1 MYKKLIDWYFT
12 KAAVPFWYVLISD
25 CFIVL
30 CSGVLAYA
38 FNHIETVTLANLSV
52 LLYTLALYL
61 PAYLIGF
68 RLFHTYSGIIRD
80 STAADLIRIA
90 FSLSVAIA
98 LIMLVRV
105 FLHIDSVLLAIR
117 FRDLFLQSLLSLVA
131 MCGVRVSAKVFY
143 NIYLRNKR
151 DDGVYGLQHDTL
163 LEMEMKDFLS
173 REPIR
178 VDMQAIKARMSNR
191 RIMVT
196 GAAGSIGGEL
206 ANLLAG
212 FEPQELILIDQAE
225 TPLHAVRLRMNR
237 KYPNVKC
244 TTVVCNICHSHRM
257 ETIFTAHQ
265 PEIVFHAAA
274 YKHVPM
280 MEDNPTEAVLNNID
294 GTRKLADL
302 AIKYKVKSFIMVSTD
317 KAVNPTNVMG
327 CSKRICEMYC
337 QSLSGSRDYN
347 VSDTHFITTRFGNV
361 LDSNGSVIPIFREQ
375 IRRGGPITVTHPDVI
390 RFFMLISEACRL
402 VLEAA
407 TIGKSG
413 EIYVFDMG
421 KPVRIIDLA
430 KGMIELSGKSDVKIE
445 ITGLRPGEKLYEEV
459 LDDKETV
466 LPTTNPKIKVAK
478 VRKYSYEEVK
488 EQVNCLI
495 EIAKEYNAIRTVQYM
510 KTMVPEYKSQNSIY
524 TKLDKTEYK

>member
-12 KAAVPFWYVLISD
+12 RAAIPFWYVLISD
-25 CFIVL
+25 CFIVF

-38 FNHIETVTLANLSV
+38 FNHTGTVALEDLSV
-52 LLYTLALYL
+52 LLYTLAIYL

-80 STAADLIRIA
+80 STAGDLIRIG
-90 FSLSVAIA
+90 FSLSIGIA
-98 LIMLVRV
+98 LVMLVRV

-117 FRDLFLQSLLSLVA
+117 FRDMFLQSLLSLVA
-131 MCGVRVSAKVFY
+131 MCGLRVSAKVFY

-163 LEMEMKDFLS
+163 LEMEMKNFLS
-173 REPIR
+173 REPIK
-178 VDMQAIKARMSNR
+178 VDMQGIKARMSNR

-244 TTVVCNICHSHRM
+244 TTIVSNICHSHRM
-257 ETIFTAHQ
+257 ETIFAAYQ

-302 AIKYKVKSFIMVSTD
+302 AVKYKVESFIMVSTD

-337 QSLSGSRDYN
+337 QSLSGNRDYN
-347 VSDTHFITTRFGNV
+347 VGDTHFITTRFGNV

-407 TIGKSG
+407 TIGKGG

-421 KPVRIIDLA
+421 EPVRIIDLA

-466 LPTTNPKIKVAK
+466 LPTTNSKIKVAR

-495 EIAKEYNAIRTVQYM
+495 EIAKEYNANRTVQYM

-524 TKLDKTEYK
+524 TKLDKIQ

>member
-12 KAAVPFWYVLISD
+12 RAAIPFWYVLISD
-25 CFIVL
+25 CFIVF

-38 FNHIETVTLANLSV
+38 FNHTGTVALENLSV
-52 LLYTLALYL
+52 LLYTLAIYL

-80 STAADLIRIA
+80 STAGDLIRIG
-90 FSLSVAIA
+90 FSLSIGIA
-98 LIMLVRV
+98 LVMLVRV

-117 FRDLFLQSLLSLVA
+117 FRDMFLQSLLSLVA

-163 LEMEMKDFLS
+163 LEMEMKNFLS
-173 REPIR
+173 REPIK
-178 VDMQAIKARMSNR
+178 VDMQGIKARMSNR

-244 TTVVCNICHSHRM
+244 TTIVSNICHSHRM
-257 ETIFTAHQ
+257 ETIFAAYQ

-302 AIKYKVKSFIMVSTD
+302 AVKYKVESFIMVSTD

-337 QSLSGSRDYN
+337 QSLSGNRDYN
-347 VSDTHFITTRFGNV
+347 VGDTHFITTRFGNV

-407 TIGKSG
+407 TIGKGG

-421 KPVRIIDLA
+421 EPVKIIDLA
-430 KGMIELSGKSDVKIE
+430 KGMIEISGKSDVKIE

-466 LPTTNPKIKVAK
+466 LPTTNSKIKVAR

-495 EIAKEYNAIRTVQYM
+495 EIAKEYNANRTVQYM

-524 TKLDKTEYK
+524 TKLDKIQ

>member
-12 KAAVPFWYVLISD
+12 RAAIPFWYVLISD
-25 CFIVL
+25 CFIVF

-38 FNHIETVTLANLSV
+38 FNHTGTVALEDLSV
-52 LLYTLALYL
+52 LLYTLAIYL

-80 STAADLIRIA
+80 STAGDLIRIG
-90 FSLSVAIA
+90 FSLSIGIA
-98 LIMLVRV
+98 LVMLVRV

-117 FRDLFLQSLLSLVA
+117 FRDMFLQSLLSLVA

-173 REPIR
+173 REPIK
-178 VDMQAIKARMSNR
+178 VDMQGIKARMSNR

-244 TTVVCNICHSHRM
+244 TTIVSNICHSHRM
-257 ETIFTAHQ
+257 ETIFAAYQ

-302 AIKYKVKSFIMVSTD
+302 AVKYKVESFIMVSTD

-337 QSLSGSRDYN
+337 QSLSGNRDYN
-347 VSDTHFITTRFGNV
+347 VGDTHFITTRFGNV

-407 TIGKSG
+407 TIGKGG

-421 KPVRIIDLA
+421 EPVRIIDLA

-466 LPTTNPKIKVAK
+466 LPTTNSKIKVAR

-495 EIAKEYNAIRTVQYM
+495 EIAKEYNANRTVQYM

-524 TKLDKTEYK
+524 TKLDKIQ

>member
-12 KAAVPFWYVLISD
+12 RAAIPFWYVLISD
-25 CFIVL
+25 CFIVF

-38 FNHIETVTLANLSV
+38 FNHTGTVALENLSV
-52 LLYTLALYL
+52 LLYTLAIYL

-80 STAADLIRIA
+80 STAGDLIRIG
-90 FSLSVAIA
+90 FSLSIGIA
-98 LIMLVRV
+98 LVMLVRV
-105 FLHIDSVLLAIR
+105 FLHLDSVLLAIR
-117 FRDLFLQSLLSLVA
+117 FRDMFLQSLLSLVA

-173 REPIR
+173 REPIK
-178 VDMQAIKARMSNR
+178 VDMQGIKARMSNR

-244 TTVVCNICHSHRM
+244 TTIVSNICHSHRM
-257 ETIFTAHQ
+257 ETIFAAYQ

-302 AIKYKVKSFIMVSTD
+302 AVKYKVESFIMVSTD

-337 QSLSGSRDYN
+337 QSLSGNRDYN
-347 VSDTHFITTRFGNV
+347 VGDTHFITTRFGNV

-407 TIGKSG
+407 TIGKGG

-421 KPVRIIDLA
+421 EPVRIIDLA

-466 LPTTNPKIKVAK
+466 LPTTNSKIKVAR

-495 EIAKEYNAIRTVQYM
+495 EIAKEYNANRTVQYM

-524 TKLDKTEYK
+524 TKLDKIQ

>member
-12 KAAVPFWYVLISD
+12 RAAIPFWYVLISD
-25 CFIVL
+25 CFIVF

-38 FNHIETVTLANLSV
+38 FNHTGTVALENLSV
-52 LLYTLALYL
+52 LLYTLAIYL

-80 STAADLIRIA
+80 STAGDLIRIG
-90 FSLSVAIA
+90 FSLSIGIA
-98 LIMLVRV
+98 LVMLVRV

-117 FRDLFLQSLLSLVA
+117 FRDMFLQSLLSLVA

-173 REPIR
+173 REPIK
-178 VDMQAIKARMSNR
+178 VDMQGIKARMSNR

-244 TTVVCNICHSHRM
+244 TTIVSNICHSHRM
-257 ETIFTAHQ
+257 ETIFAAYQ

-302 AIKYKVKSFIMVSTD
+302 AVKYKVESFIMVSTD

-337 QSLSGSRDYN
+337 QSLSGNRDYN
-347 VSDTHFITTRFGNV
+347 VGDTHFITTRFGNV

-407 TIGKSG
+407 TIGKGG

-421 KPVRIIDLA
+421 EPVRIIDLA

-466 LPTTNPKIKVAK
+466 LPTTNSKIKVAR

-495 EIAKEYNAIRTVQYM
+495 EIAKEYNANRTVQYM

-524 TKLDKTEYK
+524 MKLDKIQ

>member
-12 KAAVPFWYVLISD
+12 RAAIPFWYVLISD
-25 CFIVL
+25 CFIVF

-38 FNHIETVTLANLSV
+38 FNHTGTVALENLSV
-52 LLYTLALYL
+52 LLYTLAIYL

-80 STAADLIRIA
+80 STAGDLIRIG
-90 FSLSVAIA
+90 FSLSIGIA
-98 LIMLVRV
+98 LVMLVRV

-117 FRDLFLQSLLSLVA
+117 FRDMFLQSLLSLVA
-131 MCGVRVSAKVFY
+131 MCGLRVSAKVFY

-163 LEMEMKDFLS
+163 LEMEMKNFLS
-173 REPIR
+173 REPIK
-178 VDMQAIKARMSNR
+178 VDMQGIKARMSNR

-225 TPLHAVRLRMNR
+225 TPLHTVRLRMNR

-244 TTVVCNICHSHRM
+244 TTIVSNICHSHRM
-257 ETIFTAHQ
+257 ETIFAAYQ

-302 AIKYKVKSFIMVSTD
+302 AVKYKVESFIMVSTD

-337 QSLSGSRDYN
+337 QSLSGNRDYN
-347 VSDTHFITTRFGNV
+347 VGDTHFITTRFGNV

-407 TIGKSG
+407 TIGKGG

-421 KPVRIIDLA
+421 EPVRIIDLA

-466 LPTTNPKIKVAK
+466 LPTTNSKIKVAR

-495 EIAKEYNAIRTVQYM
+495 EIAKEYNANRTVQYM

-524 TKLDKTEYK
+524 TKLDKIQ

>member
-12 KAAVPFWYVLISD
+12 RAAIPFWYVLISD
-25 CFIVL
+25 CFIVF

-38 FNHIETVTLANLSV
+38 FNHTGTVALENLSV
-52 LLYTLALYL
+52 LLYTLAIYL

-80 STAADLIRIA
+80 STAGDLIRIG
-90 FSLSVAIA
+90 FSLSIGIA
-98 LIMLVRV
+98 LVMLVRV

-117 FRDLFLQSLLSLVA
+117 FRDMFLQSLLSLVA

-173 REPIR
+173 REPIK
-178 VDMQAIKARMSNR
+178 VDMQGIKARMSNR

-206 ANLLAG
+206 DNLLAG

-244 TTVVCNICHSHRM
+244 TTIVSNICHSHRM
-257 ETIFTAHQ
+257 ETIFAAYQ

-302 AIKYKVKSFIMVSTD
+302 AVKYKVESFIMVSTD

-337 QSLSGSRDYN
+337 QSLSGNRDYN
-347 VSDTHFITTRFGNV
+347 VGDTHFITTRFGNV

-407 TIGKSG
+407 TIGKGG

-421 KPVRIIDLA
+421 EPVRIIDLA

-466 LPTTNPKIKVAK
+466 LPTTNSKIKVAR

-495 EIAKEYNAIRTVQYM
+495 EIAKEYNANRTVQYM

-524 TKLDKTEYK
+524 TKLDKIQ

>member
-12 KAAVPFWYVLISD
+12 RAAIPFWYVLISD
-25 CFIVL
+25 CFIVF

-38 FNHIETVTLANLSV
+38 FNHTGTVALENLSV
-52 LLYTLALYL
+52 LLYTLAIYL

-80 STAADLIRIA
+80 STAGDLIRIG
-90 FSLSVAIA
+90 FSLSIGIA
-98 LIMLVRV
+98 LVMLVRV
-105 FLHIDSVLLAIR
+105 FLHLDSVLLAIR
-117 FRDLFLQSLLSLVA
+117 FRDMFLQSLLSLVA

-173 REPIR
+173 REPIK
-178 VDMQAIKARMSNR
+178 VDMQGIKARMSNR

-225 TPLHAVRLRMNR
+225 TPLHAVRLRMSR

-244 TTVVCNICHSHRM
+244 TTVVSNICHSHRM
-257 ETIFTAHQ
+257 ETIFAAYQ

-302 AIKYKVKSFIMVSTD
+302 AVKYKVESFIMVSTD

-337 QSLSGSRDYN
+337 QSLSGNRDYN
-347 VSDTHFITTRFGNV
+347 VGDTHFITTRFGNV

-407 TIGKSG
+407 TIGKGG

-421 KPVRIIDLA
+421 EPVRIIDLA

-466 LPTTNPKIKVAK
+466 LPTTNSKIKVAR

-495 EIAKEYNAIRTVQYM
+495 EIAKEYNANRTVQYM

-524 TKLDKTEYK
+524 TKLDKIQ

>member
-1 MYKKLIDWYFT
+1 
-12 KAAVPFWYVLISD
+12 
-25 CFIVL
+25 
-30 CSGVLAYA
+30 
-38 FNHIETVTLANLSV
+38 
-52 LLYTLALYL
+52 
-61 PAYLIGF
+61 
-68 RLFHTYSGIIRD
+68 
-80 STAADLIRIA
+80 
-90 FSLSVAIA
+90 
-98 LIMLVRV
+98 
-105 FLHIDSVLLAIR
+105 
-117 FRDLFLQSLLSLVA
+117 
-131 MCGVRVSAKVFY
+131 
-143 NIYLRNKR
+143 
-151 DDGVYGLQHDTL
+151 
-163 LEMEMKDFLS
+163 
-173 REPIR
+173 
-178 VDMQAIKARMSNR
+178 
-191 RIMVT
+191 
-196 GAAGSIGGEL
+196 
-206 ANLLAG
+206 
-212 FEPQELILIDQAE
+212 
-225 TPLHAVRLRMNR
+225 
-237 KYPNVKC
+237 
-244 TTVVCNICHSHRM
+244 M
-257 ETIFTAHQ
+257 ETIFAAYQ

-302 AIKYKVKSFIMVSTD
+302 AVKYKVESFIMVSTD

-337 QSLSGSRDYN
+337 QSLSGNRDYN
-347 VSDTHFITTRFGNV
+347 VGDTHFITTRFGNV

-407 TIGKSG
+407 TIGKGG

-421 KPVRIIDLA
+421 EPVRIIDLA

-466 LPTTNPKIKVAK
+466 LPTTNSKIKVAR

-495 EIAKEYNAIRTVQYM
+495 EIAKEYNANRTVQYM

-524 TKLDKTEYK
+524 TKLDKIQ

>member
-12 KAAVPFWYVLISD
+12 RAAIPFWYVLISD
-25 CFIVL
+25 CFIVF

-38 FNHIETVTLANLSV
+38 FNHTGTVALENLSV
-52 LLYTLALYL
+52 LLYTLAIYL

-80 STAADLIRIA
+80 STAGDLIRIG
-90 FSLSVAIA
+90 FSLSIGIA
-98 LIMLVRV
+98 LVMLVRV

-117 FRDLFLQSLLSLVA
+117 FRDMFLQSLLSLVA

-173 REPIR
+173 REPIK
-178 VDMQAIKARMSNR
+178 VDMQGIKARMSNR

-244 TTVVCNICHSHRM
+244 TTIVSNICHSHRM
-257 ETIFTAHQ
+257 ETIFAAYQ

-302 AIKYKVKSFIMVSTD
+302 AVKYKVESFIMVSTD

-337 QSLSGSRDYN
+337 QSLSGNRDYN
-347 VSDTHFITTRFGNV
+347 VGDTHFITTRFGNV

-407 TIGKSG
+407 TIGKGG

-421 KPVRIIDLA
+421 EPVRIIDLA

-466 LPTTNPKIKVAK
+466 LPTSNSKIKVAR

-495 EIAKEYNAIRTVQYM
+495 EIAKEYNATRTVQYM

-524 TKLDKTEYK
+524 TKLDKIQ

>member
-12 KAAVPFWYVLISD
+12 RAAIPFWYVLISD
-25 CFIVL
+25 CFIVF

-38 FNHIETVTLANLSV
+38 FNHTGTVALENLSV
-52 LLYTLALYL
+52 LLYTLAIYL

-80 STAADLIRIA
+80 STAGDLIRIG
-90 FSLSVAIA
+90 FSLSIGIA
-98 LIMLVRV
+98 LVMLVRV

-117 FRDLFLQSLLSLVA
+117 FRDMFLQSLLSLVA

-173 REPIR
+173 REPIK
-178 VDMQAIKARMSNR
+178 VDMQGIKARMSNR

-212 FEPQELILIDQAE
+212 FEPQELILIDQAAP
-225 TPLHAVRLRMNR
+225 PLHAVRLRMNR

-244 TTVVCNICHSHRM
+244 TTIVSNICHSHRM
-257 ETIFTAHQ
+257 ETIFAAYQ

-302 AIKYKVKSFIMVSTD
+302 AVKYKVESFIMVSTD

-337 QSLSGSRDYN
+337 QSLSGNRDYN
-347 VSDTHFITTRFGNV
+347 VGDTHFITTRFGNV

-407 TIGKSG
+407 TIGKGG

-421 KPVRIIDLA
+421 EPVRIIDLA

-466 LPTTNPKIKVAK
+466 LPTTNSKIKVAR

-495 EIAKEYNAIRTVQYM
+495 EIAKEYNANRTVQYM

-524 TKLDKTEYK
+524 TKLDKIQ

>member
-12 KAAVPFWYVLISD
+12 RAAIPFWYILFIDCLIILSMG
-25 CFIVL
+25 I
-30 CSGVLAYA
+30 LAYA
-38 FNHIETVTLANLSV
+38 FNHTGTVALENLSV
-52 LLYTLALYL
+52 LLYTLAIYL

-68 RLFHTYSGIIRD
+68 RLFHTYSGIIRN
-80 STAADLIRIA
+80 STAGDLIRIG
-90 FSLSVAIA
+90 FSLSIGIA
-98 LIMLVRV
+98 LVMLVRV

-117 FRDLFLQSLLSLVA
+117 FRDMFLQSLLSLVA

-173 REPIR
+173 REPIK
-178 VDMQAIKARMSNR
+178 VDMQGIKARMSNR

-244 TTVVCNICHSHRM
+244 TTIVSNICHSHRM
-257 ETIFTAHQ
+257 ETIFAAYQ

-302 AIKYKVKSFIMVSTD
+302 AVKYKVESFIMVSTD

-337 QSLSGSRDYN
+337 QSLTGNRDYN
-347 VSDTHFITTRFGNV
+347 VGDTHFITTRFGNV

-407 TIGKSG
+407 TIGKGG

-421 KPVRIIDLA
+421 EPVRIIDLA

-445 ITGLRPGEKLYEEV
+445 IMGLRPGEKLYEEV

-466 LPTTNPKIKVAK
+466 LPTTNSKIKVAR

-495 EIAKEYNAIRTVQYM
+495 EIAKEYNANRTVQYM

-524 TKLDKTEYK
+524 TKLDKIQ

>member
-12 KAAVPFWYVLISD
+12 RAAIPFWYVLISD
-25 CFIVL
+25 CFIVF

-38 FNHIETVTLANLSV
+38 FNHTGTVALENLSV
-52 LLYTLALYL
+52 LLYTLAIYL

-80 STAADLIRIA
+80 STAGDLIRIG
-90 FSLSVAIA
+90 FSLSIGIA
-98 LIMLVRV
+98 LVMLVRV

-117 FRDLFLQSLLSLVA
+117 FRDMFLQSLLSLVA

-143 NIYLRNKR
+143 NIYLRKKR

-173 REPIR
+173 REPIK
-178 VDMQAIKARMSNR
+178 VDMQGIKARMSNR

-244 TTVVCNICHSHRM
+244 TTIVSNICHSHRM
-257 ETIFTAHQ
+257 ETIFAAYQ

-302 AIKYKVKSFIMVSTD
+302 AVKYKVESFIMVSTD

-337 QSLSGSRDYN
+337 QSLSGNRDYN
-347 VSDTHFITTRFGNV
+347 VGDTHFITTRFGNV

-407 TIGKSG
+407 TIGKGG

-421 KPVRIIDLA
+421 EPVKIIDLA
-430 KGMIELSGKSDVKIE
+430 KGMIEISGKSDVKIE

-466 LPTTNPKIKVAK
+466 LPTTNSKIKVAR

-495 EIAKEYNAIRTVQYM
+495 EIAKEYNANRTVQYM

-524 TKLDKTEYK
+524 TKLDKIQ

>member
-1 MYKKLIDWYFT
+1 MYKRLIDWYFT
-12 KAAVPFWYVLISD
+12 RAAIPFWYVLISD
-25 CFIVL
+25 CFIIF

-38 FNHIETVTLANLSV
+38 FNHTGTVALENLSV
-52 LLYTLALYL
+52 LLYTLAIYL

-80 STAADLIRIA
+80 STAGDLIRIG
-90 FSLSVAIA
+90 FSLSIGIA
-98 LIMLVRV
+98 LVMLVRV

-117 FRDLFLQSLLSLVA
+117 FRDMFLQSLLSLVV

-163 LEMEMKDFLS
+163 LEMEMKNFLS
-173 REPIR
+173 REPIK
-178 VDMQAIKARMSNR
+178 VDMQGIKARMSNR

-244 TTVVCNICHSHRM
+244 TTIVSNICHSHRM
-257 ETIFTAHQ
+257 ETIFAAYQ

-302 AIKYKVKSFIMVSTD
+302 AVKYKVESFIMVSTD

-337 QSLSGSRDYN
+337 QSLSGNRDYN
-347 VSDTHFITTRFGNV
+347 VGDTHFITTRFGNV

-407 TIGKSG
+407 TIGKGG

-421 KPVRIIDLA
+421 EPVRIIDLA

-466 LPTTNPKIKVAK
+466 LPTTNSKIKVAR

-495 EIAKEYNAIRTVQYM
+495 EIAKEYNANRTVQYM

-524 TKLDKTEYK
+524 TKLDKIQ

>member
-12 KAAVPFWYVLISD
+12 RAAIPFWYVLISD
-25 CFIVL
+25 CFIVF

-38 FNHIETVTLANLSV
+38 FNHTGTVALEDLSV
-52 LLYTLALYL
+52 LLYTLAIYL

-80 STAADLIRIA
+80 STAGDLIRIG
-90 FSLSVAIA
+90 FSLSIGIA
-98 LIMLVRV
+98 LVMLVRV

-117 FRDLFLQSLLSLVA
+117 FRDMFLQSLLSLVA
-131 MCGVRVSAKVFY
+131 MCGLRVSAKVFY

-163 LEMEMKDFLS
+163 LEMEMKNFLS
-173 REPIR
+173 REPIM
-178 VDMQAIKARMSNR
+178 VDMQGIKARMSNR

-244 TTVVCNICHSHRM
+244 TTIVSNICHSHRM
-257 ETIFTAHQ
+257 ETIFAAYQ

-302 AIKYKVKSFIMVSTD
+302 AVKYKVESFIMVSTD

-337 QSLSGSRDYN
+337 KSLSGNRDYN
-347 VSDTHFITTRFGNV
+347 VGDTHFITTRFGNV

-407 TIGKSG
+407 TIGKGG

-421 KPVRIIDLA
+421 EPVRIIDLA

-466 LPTTNPKIKVAK
+466 LPTTNSKIKVAR

-495 EIAKEYNAIRTVQYM
+495 EIAKEYNANRTVQYM

-524 TKLDKTEYK
+524 TKLDKIQ

>member
-12 KAAVPFWYVLISD
+12 RAAIPFWYVLISD
-25 CFIVL
+25 CFIVF

-38 FNHIETVTLANLSV
+38 FNHTGTVALENLSV
-52 LLYTLALYL
+52 LLYTLAIYL

-80 STAADLIRIA
+80 STAGDLIRIG
-90 FSLSVAIA
+90 FSLSIGIA
-98 LIMLVRV
+98 LVMLVRV

-117 FRDLFLQSLLSLVA
+117 FRDMFLQSLLSLVA

-173 REPIR
+173 REPIK
-178 VDMQAIKARMSNR
+178 VDMQGIKARMSNR

-244 TTVVCNICHSHRM
+244 TTIVSNICHSHRM
-257 ETIFTAHQ
+257 ETIFAAYQ

-302 AIKYKVKSFIMVSTD
+302 AVKYKVESFIMVSTD

-337 QSLSGSRDYN
+337 QSLSGNRDYN
-347 VSDTHFITTRFGNV
+347 VGDTHFITTRFGNV

-407 TIGKSG
+407 TIGKGG

-421 KPVRIIDLA
+421 EPVRIIDLA

-466 LPTTNPKIKVAK
+466 LPTTNSKIKVAR
-478 VRKYSYEEVK
+478 VRKYSYEEVE

-495 EIAKEYNAIRTVQYM
+495 EIAKEYNANRTVQYM

-524 TKLDKTEYK
+524 TKLDKIQ

>member
-12 KAAVPFWYVLISD
+12 RAAIPFWYVLISD
-25 CFIVL
+25 CFIVF

-38 FNHIETVTLANLSV
+38 FNHTGTVALENLSV
-52 LLYTLALYL
+52 LLYTLAIYL

-80 STAADLIRIA
+80 STAGDLIRIG
-90 FSLSVAIA
+90 FSLSIGIA
-98 LIMLVRV
+98 LVMLVRV

-117 FRDLFLQSLLSLVA
+117 FRDMFLQSLLSLVA

-173 REPIR
+173 REPIK
-178 VDMQAIKARMSNR
+178 VDMQGIKARMSNR

-244 TTVVCNICHSHRM
+244 TTIVSNICHSHRM
-257 ETIFTAHQ
+257 ETIFAAYQ

-302 AIKYKVKSFIMVSTD
+302 AVKYKVESFIMVSTD

-337 QSLSGSRDYN
+337 QSLSGNRDYN
-347 VSDTHFITTRFGNV
+347 VGDTHFITTRFGNV

-407 TIGKSG
+407 TIGKGG

-421 KPVRIIDLA
+421 EPVRIIDLA

-466 LPTTNPKIKVAK
+466 LPTTNSKIKVAR
-478 VRKYSYEEVK
+478 VRKYSYEGVK

-495 EIAKEYNAIRTVQYM
+495 EIAKEYNANRTVQYM

-524 TKLDKTEYK
+524 TKLDKIQ

>member
-1 MYKKLIDWYFT
+1 MYKRLIDWYFT

-25 CFIVL
+25 CFIVF

-38 FNHIETVTLANLSV
+38 FNHTGTVALENLSV
-52 LLYTLALYL
+52 LLYTLAIYL

-80 STAADLIRIA
+80 STAGDLIRIG
-90 FSLSVAIA
+90 FSLSIGIA
-98 LIMLVRV
+98 LVMLVRV

-117 FRDLFLQSLLSLVA
+117 FRDMFLQSLLSLVA
-131 MCGVRVSAKVFY
+131 MCGLRVSAKVFY

-163 LEMEMKDFLS
+163 LEMEMKNFLS
-173 REPIR
+173 REPIK
-178 VDMQAIKARMSNR
+178 VDMQGIKARMSNR

-244 TTVVCNICHSHRM
+244 ITIVSNICHSHRM
-257 ETIFTAHQ
+257 ETIFAAYQ

-302 AIKYKVKSFIMVSTD
+302 AVKHKVESFIMVSTD

-337 QSLSGSRDYN
+337 QSLSGNRDYN
-347 VSDTHFITTRFGNV
+347 VGDTHFITTRFGNV

-407 TIGKSG
+407 TIGKGG

-421 KPVRIIDLA
+421 EPVKIIDLA
-430 KGMIELSGKSDVKIE
+430 KGMIEISGKSDVKIE

-466 LPTTNPKIKVAK
+466 LPTTNSKIKVAR

-495 EIAKEYNAIRTVQYM
+495 EIAKEYNANRTVQYM

-524 TKLDKTEYK
+524 TKLDKIQ

>member
-1 MYKKLIDWYFT
+1 MYKRLINWYFT

-25 CFIVL
+25 CFIVF

-38 FNHIETVTLANLSV
+38 FNHTGTVALGNLSV
-52 LLYTLALYL
+52 LLYTLAIYL

-80 STAADLIRIA
+80 TTAGDLIRIG
-90 FSLSVAIA
+90 FSLSIAIA
-98 LIMLVRV
+98 LIMLVRM
-105 FLHIDSVLLAIR
+105 FLHIDGVLLTIR

-143 NIYLRNKR
+143 NIYLRNKKN
-151 DDGVYGLQHDTL
+151 DGVYGLQHDTL

-178 VDMQAIKARMSNR
+178 VDMQAIKARMGNR

-206 ANLLAG
+206 ANLLAE

-237 KYPNVKC
+237 KHPNVKY
-244 TTVVCNICHSHRM
+244 TTIVSNICHSHRM
-257 ETIFTAHQ
+257 ETIFADYQ

-302 AIKYKVKSFIMVSTD
+302 AVKYKVESFIMVSTD

-337 QSLSGSRDYN
+337 QSLSGDNKYN
-347 VSDTHFITTRFGNV
+347 VSNTHFITTRFGNV

-375 IRRGGPITVTHPDVI
+375 IRRGGPVTVTHPDVI

-407 TIGKSG
+407 TIGKGG

-421 KPVRIIDLA
+421 EPVRIIDLA
-430 KGMIELSGKSDVKIE
+430 GSMIKLSGKSDVKIE

-466 LPTTNPKIKVAK
+466 LPTTHPKIKVAR
-478 VRKYSYEEVK
+478 VRQCSYEEVK
-488 EQVNCLI
+488 EQVNGLI
-495 EIAKEYNAIRTVQYM
+495 EIAKEYNAIQTVQYM

-524 TKLDKTEYK
+524 TKLDKTE

>member
-12 KAAVPFWYVLISD
+12 RAAIPFWYVLISD
-25 CFIVL
+25 CFIVF

-38 FNHIETVTLANLSV
+38 FNHTGTVALENLSV
-52 LLYTLALYL
+52 LLYTLAIYL
-61 PAYLIGF
+61 SAYLIGF

-80 STAADLIRIA
+80 STAGDLIRIG
-90 FSLSVAIA
+90 FSLSIGIA
-98 LIMLVRV
+98 LVMLVRV

-117 FRDLFLQSLLSLVA
+117 FRDMFLQSLLSLVA

-151 DDGVYGLQHDTL
+151 DDGVYGLQRDTL

-173 REPIR
+173 REPIK
-178 VDMQAIKARMSNR
+178 VDMQGIKARMSNR

-244 TTVVCNICHSHRM
+244 TTIVSNICHSHRM
-257 ETIFTAHQ
+257 ETIFAAYQ

-302 AIKYKVKSFIMVSTD
+302 AVKYKVESFIMVSTD

-337 QSLSGSRDYN
+337 QSLSGNRDYN
-347 VSDTHFITTRFGNV
+347 VGDTHFITTRFGNV

-407 TIGKSG
+407 TIGKGG

-421 KPVRIIDLA
+421 EPVRIIDLA

-466 LPTTNPKIKVAK
+466 LPTSNSKIKVAR

-495 EIAKEYNAIRTVQYM
+495 EIAKEYNATRTVQYM

-524 TKLDKTEYK
+524 TKLDKIQ

>member
-1 MYKKLIDWYFT
+1 MYKRLIDWYFT

-25 CFIVL
+25 CFIVF

-38 FNHIETVTLANLSV
+38 FNHTGTVALENLSV
-52 LLYTLALYL
+52 LLYTLAIYL

-80 STAADLIRIA
+80 STAGDLIRIG
-90 FSLSVAIA
+90 FSLSIGIA
-98 LIMLVRV
+98 LVMLVRV

-117 FRDLFLQSLLSLVA
+117 FRDMFLQSLLSLVA
-131 MCGVRVSAKVFY
+131 MCGLRVSAKVFY

-163 LEMEMKDFLS
+163 LEMEMKNFLS
-173 REPIR
+173 REPIK
-178 VDMQAIKARMSNR
+178 VDMQGIKARMSNR

-237 KYPNVKC
+237 KYPNVNC
-244 TTVVCNICHSHRM
+244 TTIVSNICHSHRM
-257 ETIFTAHQ
+257 ETIFAAYQ

-302 AIKYKVKSFIMVSTD
+302 AVKYKVESFIMVSTD

-337 QSLSGSRDYN
+337 QSLSGNRDYN
-347 VSDTHFITTRFGNV
+347 VGDTHFITTRFGNV

-407 TIGKSG
+407 TIGKGG

-421 KPVRIIDLA
+421 EPVKIIDLA
-430 KGMIELSGKSDVKIE
+430 KGMIEISGKSDVKIE

-466 LPTTNPKIKVAK
+466 LPTTHPKIKVAR
-478 VRKYSYEEVK
+478 VRQCSYEEVK
-488 EQVNCLI
+488 EQVNGLI
-495 EIAKEYNAIRTVQYM
+495 EIAKEYNATRTVQYM
-510 KTMVPEYKSQNSIY
+510 KIMVPEYKSQNSIY
-524 TKLDKTEYK
+524 TKLDKIQ

>member
-1 MYKKLIDWYFT
+1 MYKRLIDWYFT
-12 KAAVPFWYVLISD
+12 RAAIPFWYILFIDCLIILSMG
-25 CFIVL
+25 I
-30 CSGVLAYA
+30 LAYA
-38 FNHIETVTLANLSV
+38 FNHTGTVALGNLSI
-52 LLYTLALYL
+52 LFYTLVLYM

-68 RLFHTYSGIIRD
+68 RLFHTYSGIIRE
-80 STAADLIRIA
+80 STAGDLIRVGL
-90 FSLSVAIA
+90 SLSIAIA
-98 LIMLVRV
+98 LIMLVRM

-151 DDGVYGLQHDTL
+151 NDGVYGLQHDTL
-163 LEMEMKDFLS
+163 LEMEMKNFLS
-173 REPIR
+173 REPIK
-178 VDMQAIKARMSNR
+178 VDMQGIKARMSNR

-244 TTVVCNICHSHRM
+244 TTIVSNICHSHRM
-257 ETIFTAHQ
+257 ETIFAAYQ

-302 AIKYKVKSFIMVSTD
+302 AVKYKVESFIMVSTD

-337 QSLSGSRDYN
+337 QSLSGNRDYN
-347 VSDTHFITTRFGNV
+347 VGDTHFITTRFGNV

-407 TIGKSG
+407 TIGKGG

-421 KPVRIIDLA
+421 EPVKIIDLA
-430 KGMIELSGKSDVKIE
+430 KGMIEISGKSDVKIE

-466 LPTTNPKIKVAK
+466 LPTTHPKIKVAR
-478 VRKYSYEEVK
+478 VRQCSYEEVK

-495 EIAKEYNAIRTVQYM
+495 EIAKEYNATRTVQYM

-524 TKLDKTEYK
+524 TKLDKIQ

>member
-12 KAAVPFWYVLISD
+12 RAAIPFWYILISD
-25 CFIVL
+25 CFIVF

-38 FNHIETVTLANLSV
+38 FNHTGTVALENLSV
-52 LLYTLALYL
+52 LLYTLAIYL

-80 STAADLIRIA
+80 STAGDLIRIG
-90 FSLSVAIA
+90 FSLSIGIA
-98 LIMLVRV
+98 LVMLVRV
-105 FLHIDSVLLAIR
+105 SLHIDSVLLAIR
-117 FRDLFLQSLLSLVA
+117 FRDMFLQSLLSLVA

-151 DDGVYGLQHDTL
+151 NDGVYGLQHDTL

-206 ANLLAG
+206 ANLLAE

-237 KYPNVKC
+237 KHPNVKY
-244 TTVVCNICHSHRM
+244 TTIVSNICHSHRM
-257 ETIFTAHQ
+257 ETIFADYQ

-302 AIKYKVKSFIMVSTD
+302 AVKYKVESFIMVSTD

-337 QSLSGSRDYN
+337 QSLSEDNKYN
-347 VSDTHFITTRFGNV
+347 VSNTHFITTRFGNV

-407 TIGKSG
+407 TIGKGG

-421 KPVRIIDLA
+421 EPVRIIDLA

-466 LPTTNPKIKVAK
+466 LPTTHPKIKVAR
-478 VRKYSYEEVK
+478 VRQCSYEEVK
-488 EQVNCLI
+488 GQVNSLI
-495 EIAKEYNAIRTVQYM
+495 EIAKEYNAIQTVQYM

-524 TKLDKTEYK
+524 TKLDKTE

>member
-1 MYKKLIDWYFT
+1 MYKRLIDWYFT
-12 KAAVPFWYVLISD
+12 RAAIPFWYILFIDCLIILSMG
-25 CFIVL
+25 I
-30 CSGVLAYA
+30 LAYA
-38 FNHIETVTLANLSV
+38 FNHTGTVALGNLSI
-52 LLYTLALYL
+52 LFYTLVLYM
-61 PAYLIGF
+61 PAYLMGF
-68 RLFHTYSGIIRD
+68 RLFHTYSGIIRE
-80 STAADLIRIA
+80 STAGDLIRVGL
-90 FSLSVAIA
+90 SLSIAIA
-98 LIMLVRV
+98 LIMLVRM

-151 DDGVYGLQHDTL
+151 NDGVYGLQHDTL
-163 LEMEMKDFLS
+163 LEMEMKNFLS
-173 REPIR
+173 REPIK
-178 VDMQAIKARMSNR
+178 VDMQGIKARMSNR

-237 KYPNVKC
+237 KYPNVS
-244 TTVVCNICHSHRM
+244 NICHSHRM
-257 ETIFTAHQ
+257 ETIFAAYQ

-302 AIKYKVKSFIMVSTD
+302 AVKYKVESFIMVSTD

-337 QSLSGSRDYN
+337 QSLSGNRDYN
-347 VSDTHFITTRFGNV
+347 VGDTHFITTRFGNV

-407 TIGKSG
+407 TIGKGG

-421 KPVRIIDLA
+421 EPVRIIDLA
-430 KGMIELSGKSDVKIE
+430 KGMIEISGKSDVKIE

-466 LPTTNPKIKVAK
+466 LPTTHPKIKVAR
-478 VRKYSYEEVK
+478 VRQCSYEEVK

-495 EIAKEYNAIRTVQYM
+495 EIAKEYNATRTVQYM

-524 TKLDKTEYK
+524 TKLDKIQ

>member
-12 KAAVPFWYVLISD
+12 RAAIPFWYVLISD
-25 CFIVL
+25 CFIVF

-38 FNHIETVTLANLSV
+38 FNHTGTVALENLSV
-52 LLYTLALYL
+52 LLYTLAIYL

-80 STAADLIRIA
+80 STAGDLIRIG
-90 FSLSVAIA
+90 FSLSIGIA
-98 LIMLVRV
+98 LVMLVRV

-117 FRDLFLQSLLSLVA
+117 FRDMFLQSLLSLVA

-173 REPIR
+173 REPIK
-178 VDMQAIKARMSNR
+178 VDMQGIKARMSNR

-244 TTVVCNICHSHRM
+244 TTIVSNICHSHRM
-257 ETIFTAHQ
+257 ETIFAAYQ

-302 AIKYKVKSFIMVSTD
+302 AVKYKVESFIMVSTD

-337 QSLSGSRDYN
+337 QSLSGNRDYN
-347 VSDTHFITTRFGNV
+347 VGDTHFITTRFGNV

-407 TIGKSG
+407 TIGKGG

-421 KPVRIIDLA
+421 EPVRIIDLA

-466 LPTTNPKIKVAK
+466 LPTTHPKIKVAR
-478 VRKYSYEEVK
+478 VRQCSYEEVK

-495 EIAKEYNAIRTVQYM
+495 EIAKEYNATRTVQYM

-524 TKLDKTEYK
+524 TKLDKIQ

>member
-12 KAAVPFWYVLISD
+12 RAAIPFWYVLISD
-25 CFIVL
+25 CFIVF

-38 FNHIETVTLANLSV
+38 FNHTGTVALDNLSV
-52 LLYTLALYL
+52 LLYTLAIYL

-80 STAADLIRIA
+80 STAGDLIRIG
-90 FSLSVAIA
+90 FSLSIGIA
-98 LIMLVRV
+98 LVMLVRV

-117 FRDLFLQSLLSLVA
+117 FRDMFLQSLLSLVA

-151 DDGVYGLQHDTL
+151 NDGVYGLQHDTL

-178 VDMQAIKARMSNR
+178 VDMQAIKARMGNR

-206 ANLLAG
+206 ANLLAE

-237 KYPNVKC
+237 KHPNVKY
-244 TTVVCNICHSHRM
+244 TTIVSNICHSHRM
-257 ETIFTAHQ
+257 ETIFADYQ

-302 AIKYKVKSFIMVSTD
+302 AVKYKVESFIMVSTD

-337 QSLSGSRDYN
+337 QSLSEDNKYN
-347 VSDTHFITTRFGNV
+347 VSNTHFITTRFGNV

-375 IRRGGPITVTHPDVI
+375 IRRGGPVTVTHPDVI

-407 TIGKSG
+407 TIGKGG

-421 KPVRIIDLA
+421 EPVRIIDLA
-430 KGMIELSGKSDVKIE
+430 DSMIKLSGKLDVKIE

-466 LPTTNPKIKVAK
+466 LPTTHPKIKVAR
-478 VRKYSYEEVK
+478 VRQCSYEEVK
-488 EQVNCLI
+488 EQVNGLI
-495 EIAKEYNAIRTVQYM
+495 EIAKEYNAIQTVQYM

-524 TKLDKTEYK
+524 TKLDKTE

>member
-1 MYKKLIDWYFT
+1 MCKKLINWYFT

-25 CFIVL
+25 CFIVF

-38 FNHIETVTLANLSV
+38 FNHTGTVALANLSV
-52 LLYTLALYL
+52 LLYTLAIYL

-80 STAADLIRIA
+80 STAGDLIRIG

-105 FLHIDSVLLAIR
+105 FLHIDSVLLTIR

-173 REPIR
+173 RKPIK

-244 TTVVCNICHSHRM
+244 TTIVSNICHSHRM
-257 ETIFTAHQ
+257 ETIFAAYQ

-302 AIKYKVKSFIMVSTD
+302 AVKYKVESFIMVSTD

-337 QSLSGSRDYN
+337 QSLSGNRDYN

-407 TIGKSG
+407 TIGKGG

-421 KPVRIIDLA
+421 EPVRIIDLA
-430 KGMIELSGKSDVKIE
+430 KGMIALSGKSDVKIE

-466 LPTTNPKIKVAK
+466 LPTSNSKIKVAR

-495 EIAKEYNAIRTVQYM
+495 EIAKEYNATRTVQYM

-524 TKLDKTEYK
+524 TRLDKIQ

>member
-12 KAAVPFWYVLISD
+12 RAAIPFWYVLISD
-25 CFIVL
+25 CFIVF

-38 FNHIETVTLANLSV
+38 FNHTGTVALENLSV
-52 LLYTLALYL
+52 LLYTLAIYL

-80 STAADLIRIA
+80 STAGDLIRIG
-90 FSLSVAIA
+90 FSLSIGIA
-98 LIMLVRV
+98 LVMLVRV

-117 FRDLFLQSLLSLVA
+117 FRDMFLQSLLSLVA

-173 REPIR
+173 REPIK
-178 VDMQAIKARMSNR
+178 VDMQGIKARMSNR

-225 TPLHAVRLRMNR
+225 TPLHAVRLRMSR

-244 TTVVCNICHSHRM
+244 TTVVSNICHSHRM
-257 ETIFTAHQ
+257 ETIFAAYQ

-302 AIKYKVKSFIMVSTD
+302 AVKYKVESFIMVSTD

-337 QSLSGSRDYN
+337 QSLSGNRDYN
-347 VSDTHFITTRFGNV
+347 VGDTNFITTRFGNV

-407 TIGKSG
+407 TIGKGG

-421 KPVRIIDLA
+421 EPVRIIDLA

-466 LPTTNPKIKVAK
+466 LPTTNSKIKVAR

-495 EIAKEYNAIRTVQYM
+495 EIAKEYNANRTVQYM

-524 TKLDKTEYK
+524 TKLDKIQ

>member
-1 MYKKLIDWYFT
+1 MYKRLIDWYFT

-25 CFIVL
+25 CFIVF

-38 FNHIETVTLANLSV
+38 FNHTGTVALENLSV
-52 LLYTLALYL
+52 LLYTLAIYL

-80 STAADLIRIA
+80 STAGDLIRIG
-90 FSLSVAIA
+90 FSLSIGIA
-98 LIMLVRV
+98 LVMLVRV

-117 FRDLFLQSLLSLVA
+117 FRDMFLQSLLSLVA
-131 MCGVRVSAKVFY
+131 MCGLRVSAKVFY
-143 NIYLRNKR
+143 KIYLRNKR

-163 LEMEMKDFLS
+163 LEMEMKNFLS
-173 REPIR
+173 REPIK
-178 VDMQAIKARMSNR
+178 VDMQGIKARMSNR

-244 TTVVCNICHSHRM
+244 ITIVSNICHSHRM
-257 ETIFTAHQ
+257 ETIFAAYQ

-302 AIKYKVKSFIMVSTD
+302 AVKHKVESFIMVSTD

-337 QSLSGSRDYN
+337 QSLSGNRDYN
-347 VSDTHFITTRFGNV
+347 VGDTHFITTRFGNV

-407 TIGKSG
+407 TIGKGG

-421 KPVRIIDLA
+421 EPVKIIDLA
-430 KGMIELSGKSDVKIE
+430 KGMIEISGKSDVKIE

-466 LPTTNPKIKVAK
+466 LPTTNSKIKVAR

-495 EIAKEYNAIRTVQYM
+495 EIAKEYNANRTVQYM

-524 TKLDKTEYK
+524 TKLDKIQ

>member
-1 MYKKLIDWYFT
+1 MYKRLIDWYFT

-25 CFIVL
+25 CFIVF

-38 FNHIETVTLANLSV
+38 FNHTGTVALENLSV
-52 LLYTLALYL
+52 LLYTLAIYL

-68 RLFHTYSGIIRD
+68 RLFYTYSGIIRD
-80 STAADLIRIA
+80 STAGDLIRIG
-90 FSLSVAIA
+90 FSLSIGIA
-98 LIMLVRV
+98 LVMLVRV

-117 FRDLFLQSLLSLVA
+117 FRDMFLQSLLSLVA
-131 MCGVRVSAKVFY
+131 MCGLRVSAKVFY

-163 LEMEMKDFLS
+163 LEMEMKNFLS
-173 REPIR
+173 REPIK
-178 VDMQAIKARMSNR
+178 VDMQGIKARMSNR

-244 TTVVCNICHSHRM
+244 TTIVSNICHSHRM
-257 ETIFTAHQ
+257 ETIFAAYQ

-302 AIKYKVKSFIMVSTD
+302 AVKYKVESFIMVSTD

-337 QSLSGSRDYN
+337 QSLSGNRDYN
-347 VSDTHFITTRFGNV
+347 VGDTHFITTRFGNV

-407 TIGKSG
+407 TIGKGG

-421 KPVRIIDLA
+421 EPVKIIDLA
-430 KGMIELSGKSDVKIE
+430 KGMIEISGKSDVKIE

-466 LPTTNPKIKVAK
+466 LPTTHPKIKVAR
-478 VRKYSYEEVK
+478 VRQCSYEEVK

-495 EIAKEYNAIRTVQYM
+495 EIAKEYNATRTVQYM

-524 TKLDKTEYK
+524 TKLDKIQ

>member
-12 KAAVPFWYVLISD
+12 RAAIPFWYVLISD
-25 CFIVL
+25 CFIVF

-38 FNHIETVTLANLSV
+38 FNHTGTVALENLSV
-52 LLYTLALYL
+52 LLYTLAIYL

-80 STAADLIRIA
+80 STAGDLIRIG
-90 FSLSVAIA
+90 FSLSIGIA
-98 LIMLVRV
+98 LVMLVRV

-117 FRDLFLQSLLSLVA
+117 FRDMFLQSLLSLVA

-173 REPIR
+173 REPIK
-178 VDMQAIKARMSNR
+178 VDMQGIKARMSNR

-244 TTVVCNICHSHRM
+244 TTVVSNICHSHRM
-257 ETIFTAHQ
+257 ETIFAAYQ

-302 AIKYKVKSFIMVSTD
+302 AVKYKVESFIMVSTD

-337 QSLSGSRDYN
+337 QSLSGNRDYN
-347 VSDTHFITTRFGNV
+347 VGDTHFITTRFGNV

-407 TIGKSG
+407 TIGKGG

-421 KPVRIIDLA
+421 EPVRIIDLA

-466 LPTTNPKIKVAK
+466 LPTTNSKIKVAR

-495 EIAKEYNAIRTVQYM
+495 EIAKEYNANRTVQYM

-524 TKLDKTEYK
+524 TKLDKIQ